1 MFDKVLI
8 KSSVCCKRLFMLFN
22 FSFVLEKYQTRRIL
36 IQNGSIR
43 IYSSLMLIQNLY
55 IDEDVSF
62 LAEII

>member
-1 MFDKVLI
+1 
-8 KSSVCCKRLFMLFN
+8 MLFS
-22 FSFVLEKYQTRRIL
+22 FSFDLEKYQTRRIS

-43 IYSSLMLIQNLY
+43 IYGSLILIQNLH